1 MNLKNYKV
9 GIIRVLTTEN
19 ESILKSHQNILKEHF
34 TNYILETKCIPE
46 QYNGIYDDETLE
58 IAVPKII
65 NMAKEWQSHLD
76 GLIISCAGDPA
87 VKELRKLL
95 DIPVVGAGHS
105 IATVSRNYGKK
116 VGIIGIEKEAP
127 AAYIEILKDSYLGYE
142 KPEGV
147 NNTNDLQTD
156 EGKKAII
163 NSAKELKEKGADV
176 IAFAC
181 TGLSTAKA
189 YNLLK
194 EVGLPI
200 VDGVIAEGTIML
212 NMLIENSLRRD

>member
-1 MNLKNYKV
+1 
-9 GIIRVLTTEN
+9 
-19 ESILKSHQNILKEHF
+19 
-34 TNYILETKCIPE
+34 
-46 QYNGIYDDETLE
+46 
-58 IAVPKII
+58 
-65 NMAKEWQSHLD
+65 MAKEWQSDLD
-76 GLIISCAGDPA
+76 GVIISCAGDPA
-87 VKELRKLL
+87 VNELRKLL

-105 IATVSRNYGKK
+105 VATLSRNYGKK

-127 AAYIEILKDSYLGYE
+127 PAYVEILKDSYLDYE